1 MVDLP
6 RARLASRNRGNES
19 ILEGFLVSKVPVD
32 DRVVGSVVRVAVWGQ
47 NLREVLVHD
56 VCVGGAEV
64 RRGGLGELRGP
75 IIQILSAVGCIGDC
89 E

>member
-6 RARLASRNRGNES
+6 RARLTSRNRGNES

-47 NLREVLVHD
+47 NLREVLVLD
-56 VCVGGAEV
+56 VSVYV
-64 RRGGLGELRGP
+64 R
-75 IIQILSAVGCIGDC
+75 C
-89 E
+89 